1 MRHLQCFLAVAQQQ
15 SIQRAAASL
24 SISQPA
30 VSKTIKELEA
40 ILAVRLFQR
49 SRKGTVL
56 TRHAEIFLHHARA
69 SVTALRDGVENL
81 GLATNRGSELV
92 AIGVL
97 PTVAPSLMPPALFA
111 FRRQVPDGI
120 VRVLTG
126 SNVQL
131 LNQLKSGELELVVG
145 RLSDPDQMVGL
156 SFEHLFAEPLMLV
169 VRPGHP
175 LLAEPAASIAD
186 ISRFWAV
193 LPVRGT
199 VIRHTADS
207 LMISHGQA
215 PMTDYVETLSVSLGR
230 TLTRDSDAVWFVPY
244 GAVKS
249 DVESGW
255 LARLPVP
262 TGGTE
267 EPVGLTLRGEPRPT
281 ATVQVLIDAIRE
293 SAAARRASGTV
304 LSSVIAGG

>member
-1 MRHLQCFLAVAQQQ
+1 MIDGRIKLRHLTCFLAVAQQQ
-15 SIQRAAASL
+15 SIQRAATAL

-30 VSKTIKELEA
+30 VSKTVSELEE
-40 ILAVRLFQR
+40 ILAVRLFER

-56 TRHAEIFLHHARA
+56 TRHAEVFLHHARA
-69 SVTALRDGVENL
+69 SVTALRHGVENL
-81 GLATNRGSELV
+81 RSGTREGSELV
-92 AIGVL
+92 TIGVL
-97 PTVAPSLMPPALFA
+97 PTVAPSVIPSALLA
-111 FRRQVPDGI
+111 YRNRVPDGV

-126 SNVQL
+126 TNVQL
-131 LNQLKSGELELVVG
+131 LTQLKSGDVDLVVG

-175 LLAEPAASIAD
+175 LLAEPSASIAD

-207 LMISHGQA
+207 LMISHGLA

-244 GAVKS
+244 GAVKA
-249 DVESGW
+249 DVESGS
-255 LARLPVP
+255 LVRLPVP

-267 EPVGLTLRGEPRPT
+267 EPVGLTLRGEPRP
-281 ATVQVLIDAIRE
+281 AVADRH
-293 SAAARRASGTV
+293 
-304 LSSVIAGG
+304 